1 MSQKVKPP
9 SKTDRDADISTL
21 VDQMKNWTIPE
32 KAVDRVHE
40 AARASLNEVKAL
52 TEYEDGKV
60 SRLLT
65 VIAFLSAVVG
75 AVFTRFATEYAWP
88 GMNNIDLSARW
99 LIPASTYLAF
109 FLYAVV
115 VTWAVFSALKAIRPT
130 FNVPATWTG
139 HGRSGLPASMIFY
152 KNILDV
158 SAPKWGEAF
167 ESLVGEEGTELK
179 RYYAKCYVIEAYLVA
194 EKVAQKLAAIKPC
207 VSALRAAMVILMA
220 FFVLFAAT
228 VAFVDPTRSG
238 AVISSPLTN

>member
-1 MSQKVKPP
+1 MSQSFKQPG
-9 SKTDRDADISTL
+9 KTERDAGISAL
-21 VDQMKNWTIPE
+21 IKRMNDWNIPE

-75 AVFTRFATEYAWP
+75 AVFTRFATDYAWP
-88 GMNNIDLSARW
+88 GLDNINPSAGW
-99 LIPASTYLAF
+99 LLPTSTYFTF
-109 FLYAVV
+109 FIYAVV
-115 VTWAVFSALKAIRPT
+115 VTWSVFTALNAIRPT
-130 FNVPATWTG
+130 FNVPATWNG
-139 HGRSGLPASMIFY
+139 HDATGLPPSMIFY
-152 KNILDV
+152 NGMLDV

-167 ESLVGEEGTELK
+167 ETLAGEEGTDLK

-194 EKVAQKLAAIKPC
+194 EKVAQKLAAINPC
-207 VSALRAAMVILMA
+207 VNALRAAMVILMV

-228 VAFVDPTRSG
+228 IAFVDPTHSG
-238 AVISSPLTN
+238 AVPPSLLTN